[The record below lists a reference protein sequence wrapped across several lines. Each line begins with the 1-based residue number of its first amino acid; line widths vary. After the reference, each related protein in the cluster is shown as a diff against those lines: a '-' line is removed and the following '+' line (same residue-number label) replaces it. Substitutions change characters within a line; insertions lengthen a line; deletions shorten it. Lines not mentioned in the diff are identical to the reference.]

1 MRTMPHVG
9 HSVYTPVLIVDSNR
23 REFALQRTRLA
34 PVSNRVDQSDGPD
47 GRPGGRFPPSL
58 TMTWVGG
65 FSTGYGGGFL
75 EGNHELPHYFT
86 TTLSP
91 FGKSHSSDGCTGSM
105 MPIHINDDDS
115 WHEMKLYLSD
125 PRLSATTILLDG
137 AMKNGE
143 VLGQGG

>member
-1 MRTMPHVG
+1 MPHVG
-9 HSVYTPVLIVDSNR
+9 HSVYTPVLTAR
-23 REFALQRTRLA
+23 RSSALQRTRLA
-34 PVSNRVDQSDGPD
+34 PVLNRVDQSDGPD
-47 GRPGGRFPPSL
+47 GRGPTPL

-65 FSTGYGGGFL
+65 FSTGYGSGFL
-75 EGNHELPHYFT
+75 KGNHELPHYFT

-125 PRLSATTILLDG
+125 PRPSATTMLLDG
-137 AMKNGE
+137 AMQNGE

>member
-1 MRTMPHVG
+1 MPHAG
-9 HSVYTPVLIVDSNR
+9 HSVYTPVLKVDSNR

-34 PVSNRVDQSDGPD
+34 PVSNCVDQSDGPD
-47 GRPGGRFPPSL
+47 DRPGGRFPPPL

-65 FSTGYGGGFL
+65 FSTGYGRGFL
-75 EGNHELPHYFT
+75 KGNHELPYYF

-115 WHEMKLYLSD
+115 WH
-125 PRLSATTILLDG
+125 ATTMLLDG
-137 AMKNGE
+137 AMQNGE
-143 VLGQGG
+143 VPGRGG